1 MQRIKSDV
9 ASTLPPVN
17 ADVVIHI
24 PDGQP
29 PIPLRVDAV
38 VEVDDGEGI
47 VIKVTGTVLVGGRYG
62 YGTDA
67 ESYVVGEPIVVYVAS
82 GDEWEK
88 AA

>member
-1 MQRIKSDV
+1 MQRIKSNV

-29 PIPLRVDAV
+29 PIPLRVNAV
-38 VEVDDGEGI
+38 VEVNDGEA
-47 VIKVTGTVLVGGRYG
+47 VCFKVTGTVLVGGRYG

-67 ESYVVGEPIVVYVAS
+67 ETYVVGEPIVVYVAS

>member
-1 MQRIKSDV
+1 VGGIGA
-9 ASTLPPVN
+9 ASTVTGPTGATGPS
-17 ADVVIHI
+17 
-24 PDGQP
+24 
-29 PIPLRVDAV
+29 
-38 VEVDDGEGI
+38 
-47 VIKVTGTVLVGGRYG
+47 VTGTVLVGGRYG